1 MQSKRAESRFAALRR
16 TSGAALAAVLIACG
30 WCYGVLFIEGGSM
43 APAVS
48 AGDFVVYRRVSPR
61 LATGDLVVFEHA
73 GTLVVHRVAALLRD
87 GGLRTR
93 GDANRSLD
101 ALPVDAADVRGEVV
115 LVVPTGAVV
124 SRLAA
129 TAR

>member
-1 MQSKRAESRFAALRR
+1 
-16 TSGAALAAVLIACG
+16 
-30 WCYGVLFIEGGSM
+30 M

-61 LATGDLVVFEHA
+61 LATGDLVVFERT